1 MVTLVEG
8 MVILKGKQ
16 GACFDILTASVTEV
30 QDKRRDSQHWQLS
43 EATEQPELE
52 GLREGYRSFRGQRE
66 SSRGFRERR
75 EGHRGVRGQHER
87 SRSFRGQRSGGAVKV
102 TDSKTKAEAEFQ

>member
-52 GLREGYRSFRGQRE
+52 G
-66 SSRGFRERR
+66 SRKDIAASED
-75 EGHRGVRGQHER
+75 
-87 SRSFRGQRSGGAVKV
+87 SGKA
-102 TDSKTKAEAEFQ
+102 AEASGNGA